1 MTSEQTD
8 KDVAFIRAL
17 AALLEESDLG
27 EIEVERKYGD
37 DDELLVRLSRYSAAA
52 PVMAAP
58 AAMAAQPAPAALAAA
73 PAAVAAPAEPAT
85 PAAAEGMVPSPM
97 VGTVY
102 AAPEPG
108 AANFVAVGDKVT
120 EGQTIVIIEAM
131 KTMNHIP
138 APHSGTV
145 TEIFI
150 SDAEP
155 VEFGSPLM
163 VIA

>member
-1 MTSEQTD
+1 MTSEKTET
-8 KDVAFIRAL
+8 DVAFIRAL

-37 DDELLVRLSRYSAAA
+37 DDELVVRLSRYSAAA
-52 PVMAAP
+52 PMMTAAPAMMAAP
-58 AAMAAQPAPAALAAA
+58 AAAPVAALAAA
-73 PAAVAAPAEPAT
+73 VPAAEAPVPAE
-85 PAAAEGMVPSPM
+85 GLVPSPM

-102 AAPEPG
+102 TAPEPG
-108 AANFVAVGDKVT
+108 AANFVSVGDTVT

-138 APHSGTV
+138 APRAGTV
-145 TEIFI
+145 KVIHV
-150 SDAEP
+150 SDSEP
-155 VEFGSPLM
+155 VEYGSPLM